1 MDKSSLDL
9 NPEKQRQS
17 SGWVSRQL
25 FIVVSVVPLR
35 DCRSVELGGLRRSV
49 WPLPAAALPRPP
61 ALPEEGAGSGAAGPP
76 GAAAPLE
83 GQPALC
89 PQGDALLANSSL
101 IQSSVSQLV
110 GGDPNSGR
118 SLYVFLYALHV
129 FDALNKFPQWTLK

>member
-1 MDKSSLDL
+1 M
-9 NPEKQRQS
+9 
-17 SGWVSRQL
+17 
-25 FIVVSVVPLR
+25 PLR
-35 DCRSVELGGLRRSV
+35 ACRSVELGGLRCGV

-83 GQPALC
+83 GQPALR
-89 PQGDALLANSSL
+89 PQGDALLTNSSF

-118 SLYVFLYALHV
+118 SLYVFLNAMQV
-129 FDALNKFPQWTLK
+129 FDAQNKFPEWTST